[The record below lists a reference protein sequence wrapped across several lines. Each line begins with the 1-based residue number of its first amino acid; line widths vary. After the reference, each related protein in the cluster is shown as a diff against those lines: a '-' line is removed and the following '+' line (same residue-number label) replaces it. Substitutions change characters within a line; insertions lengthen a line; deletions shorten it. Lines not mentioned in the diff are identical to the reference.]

1 MVPDARRQGSVYH
14 TLESASALGK
24 FHRNCDCKIVPNCEG
39 DRYVLLVEGHDL
51 WTHHVLEQNGIKTQT
66 HGAADIDLSINVEWW
81 EGKSPKPIGVSARDG
96 GSLSFIERNLRRAS
110 HQFRDRGHG
119 GARVVLNLRYRHAAS
134 DDVLIRET
142 KRRMAMHG
150 VAEVLFIKSDGSLEH
165 LYK

>member
-1 MVPDARRQGSVYH
+1 MYH

-51 WTHHVLEQNGIKTQT
+51 WTHHVLEQNGIKAQT
-66 HGAADIDLSINVEWW
+66 HGAADVDLTINGEWR
-81 EGKSPKPIGVSARDG
+81 EVKSPSQSATQPVTAGVSHSSRGTFAG
-96 GSLSFIERNLRRAS
+96 PLTNSGIG
-110 HQFRDRGHG
+110 GHG

-134 DDVLIRET
+134 DDVQIRET
-142 KRRMAMHG
+142 KRRMAMHD

>member
-1 MVPDARRQGSVYH
+1 MLPDARRQGSVYH

-81 EGKSPKPIGVSARDG
+81 EGKSPKPIGDSARDG
-96 GSLSFIERNLRRAS
+96 GSLSFIEKNLRKAS
-110 HQFRDRGHG
+110 HQFRDRG
-119 GARVVLNLRYRHAAS
+119 AR
-134 DDVLIRET
+134 
-142 KRRMAMHG
+142 RRAG
-150 VAEVLFIKSDGSLEH
+150 RPQP
-165 LYK
+165 